1 MKNHILR
8 VISFLLIFSSTYVLY
23 LTFISFRYQ
32 YIINADIRNQTR
44 SLTADQIEDIPN
56 IPNVGVTTLPM
67 SSLKAPYVINSN
79 QQKAYDLLKLGN
91 KENPYIFYSEY
102 ILSTYFMQ
110 LKMFDSAKFYA
121 KKAFYNWP
129 KNLDHYK
136 IYNKTLIATK
146 DTIGL
151 LDAYDY
157 INSTFLEKEGYAN
170 EFIDSYSNALLRFL
184 IYEYDDMKK
193 ISKNDL
199 KGDWQQIYEFETGNI
214 QYLNKAIR
222 FDSMYFYNQSSK
234 YSYKIKNDTLL
245 QLRFTTN
252 DKLISEMPIY
262 YSDSLKTLI
271 LKNIAIET
279 NVDNPKL
286 QDQFFKKIK

>member
-157 INSTFLEKEGYAN
+157 VNSTFLEKEGYAN

>member
-1 MKNHILR
+1 MKNHLFRI
-8 VISFLLIFSSTYVLY
+8 ISFLLIFSSTYVLY

-32 YIINADIRNQTR
+32 YIINSDIRNQTR
-44 SLTADQIEDIPN
+44 TLTPDQVEDIPY
-56 IPNVGVTTLPM
+56 IPNVGVTTLPI

-79 QQKAYDLLKLGN
+79 QQEAYDLLKSGN
-91 KENPYIFYSEY
+91 NENPYIFYSEY

-110 LKMFDSAKFYA
+110 LKMFDSARFYA

-136 IYNKTLIATK
+136 MYNKTLIASK

-157 INSTFLEKEGYAN
+157 VNSTFLEKEGYAN

-184 IYEYDDMKK
+184 VYEYDDMKK
-193 ISKNDL
+193 ISKKEL
-199 KGDWQQIYEFETGNI
+199 LGDWQQIYEFETGRI

-222 FDSMYFYNQSSK
+222 FDSLYFYNQSSK
-234 YSYKIKNDTLL
+234 YLFKIKNDTLL
-245 QLRFTTN
+245 QLRFITN
-252 DKLISEMPIY
+252 NKMISEIPIY

-271 LKNIAIET
+271 LKNIPIEA
-279 NVDNPKL
+279 NVDNPKM

>member
-110 LKMFDSAKFYA
+110 LKMFDSARFYA

-157 INSTFLEKEGYAN
+157 VNSTFLEKEGYAN